1 MRRRHRRENG
11 WLIVFRPD
19 MEAEA
24 DGLED
29 EAWTVIFRSLARAKE
44 DCEVYIEDRRNEDP
58 DAGIETTEIEW
69 AEDRSSSPR
78 RRVHYGRPKASID
91 GDFYIYQVGIE

>member
-1 MRRRHRRENG
+1 M
-11 WLIVFRPD
+11 IVFRPD

-29 EAWTVIFRSLARAKE
+29 EAWTVIFRSLDRAKE
-44 DCEVYIEDRRNEDP
+44 DCEQYIEDRKNEEGP

-69 AEDRSSSPR
+69 AEDRSSSPK
-78 RRVHYGRPKASID
+78 RRVHYGRPKAAID
-91 GDFYIYQVGIE
+91 GDFYIYQVSIE